1 LAIDLDG
8 NVCIAG
14 WTTSKDLHLKNAF
27 QAHFGG
33 GDEGNEDAFVAKFDA
48 TLTNLVFSTYFGGD
62 LRELSSQVAVD
73 PFGFVY
79 LSGMTSSTNFPVTPG
94 AFQTRHGFDPA
105 IGPNWDGYV
114 AKLKPDGSE
123 LVYFTYIGGPAGDGV
138 YSMTVDAQGSAY
150 LTGTIAT
157 QWPNGTVPMGFQ
169 PTLADSKGDA
179 WVAKLSQ
186 DGSNLAWFSY
196 LGGTGTDFGLDIIL
210 DKDNNVYVGGI
221 TESTDFPVVDAVQ
234 SKSGGAGRDSFVA
247 KVSPDGRKL
256 IYSTFLGGSAEDSGA
271 FLALN
276 PEGNLIAVGQTSSE
290 NFPIHNGIQTTNAST
305 ASSQYPD
312 DAFIVTLSPAVM
324 GPPLDI
330 ARSGANVLVSW
341 STNYPGFL
349 LESADSIS
357 SIPSWNKVSTTPLT
371 LSGQFV
377 VVQRSAA
384 TSQFFRLRRPP

>member
-1 LAIDLDG
+1 
-8 NVCIAG
+8 
-14 WTTSKDLHLKNAF
+14 
-27 QAHFGG
+27 
-33 GDEGNEDAFVAKFDA
+33 
-48 TLTNLVFSTYFGGD
+48 
-62 LRELSSQVAVD
+62 
-73 PFGFVY
+73 
-79 LSGMTSSTNFPVTPG
+79 
-94 AFQTRHGFDPA
+94 
-105 IGPNWDGYV
+105 
-114 AKLKPDGSE
+114 
-123 LVYFTYIGGPAGDGV
+123 
-138 YSMTVDAQGSAY
+138 
-150 LTGTIAT
+150 
-157 QWPNGTVPMGFQ
+157 MGFQ